1 MSVFNKQV
9 PLFWR
14 KIHGLFHQRRPAG
27 PAGPAVLFRVTIDQA
42 LADDLEL
49 QDVQCIAWYTHFLIL
64 YIYCYHILIVY
75 VFVYINRH
83 ISTFI
88 QYIVYHI
95 CIIYNIYIYVHI
107 YKYSC
112 LKMYLLFRGRRIGIR
127 SDVRGYTLTYLL
139 RHMSEGSEIIQSPQY
154 EMPRITDSQWI
165 GPGDFWY

>member
-1 MSVFNKQV
+1 MRVFNKQV

-27 PAGPAVLFRVTIDQA
+27 PAGLFRVTIDQA

-75 VFVYINRH
+75 VFVYIYINRH

-95 CIIYNIYIYVHI
+95 CIIYNIYMYISIKIHVLKCI
-107 YKYSC
+107 SYSEEGESGYEATLEAILSRTFSGTC
-112 LKMYLLFRGRRIGIR
+112 LKVAKSYNLPNMKCP
-127 SDVRGYTLTYLL
+127 
-139 RHMSEGSEIIQSPQY
+139 E
-154 EMPRITDSQWI
+154 
-165 GPGDFWY
+165 